1 MPTERQLAGHQ
12 RRTLRA
18 MRARLL
24 TMASF
29 WDGIDQYNVT
39 QLTELADQ
47 AEEVAASM
55 VSADD
60 EGDQHGR

>member
-1 MPTERQLAGHQ
+1 MSQTERQLAGGQ

-24 TMASF
+24 DMAEA
-29 WDGIDQYNVT
+29 WDGVDEFNRT

-47 AEEVAASM
+47 AEKVGAELVEKS
-55 VSADD
+55 
-60 EGDQHGR
+60 E